1 MDKLEV
7 STPKEDFRDW
17 IVDNWEMV
25 EDSIA
30 KSIDKVANAYSEKGE
45 NFLIDDSVDSDNL
58 LEEISENI
66 KKGLLNV
73 IDTYDNTSSIDSLTN
88 KIEDWAT
95 EKDLHLSEPSKQ
107 FLKVIEEVGEIAE
120 GMAKNREEQIKDS
133 IGDVYVTLVILSMQ
147 LDLDITECIKL
158 AYDEIKDRKGKMIG
172 GVFIKQEDL
181 KE

>member
-1 MDKLEV
+1 M
-7 STPKEDFRDW
+7 T
-17 IVDNWEMV
+17 DN
-25 EDSIA
+25 
-30 KSIDKVANAYSEKGE
+30 
-45 NFLIDDSVDSDNL
+45 
-58 LEEISENI
+58 
-66 KKGLLNV
+66 
-73 IDTYDNTSSIDSLTN
+73 TN